1 MSRRSRAR
9 EITLQVLYQSDLN
22 ADQPDNIRQLFVAAR
37 LNNQRKL
44 VDFAN
49 QLLTGVRSN
58 RDEIDQLLKRV
69 AENWSLNRM
78 AAIDRNI
85 LRLGAYEIIFSDTPD
100 RVAINE
106 AIELAKRYGGLN
118 SAQFV
123 NGVLDRLIK
132 RHQNSIPELANK
144 PVESVNPRGANAAN
158 AADEREFKNPLGR
171 LLTKKNRNQDK

>member
-22 ADQPDNIRQLFVAAR
+22 EDQPDNVRQLFVAAR
-37 LNNQRKL
+37 LNHERKL
-44 VDFAN
+44 VDFSN
-49 QLLTGVRSN
+49 QLLTGVRLN
-58 RDEIDQLLKRV
+58 RDEIDQWLRRV

-132 RHQNSIPELANK
+132 RHQSSIPDLVTK
-144 PVESVNPRGANAAN
+144 PAESVNPSNAK
-158 AADEREFKNPLGR
+158 AADGREFKNPLGR
-171 LLTKKNRNQDK
+171 LLTKKNKKQDK